1 MDGFK
6 QSDNVIVIGATN
18 MEESLDAAIKRPGR
32 FDKIIHVPLP
42 DLKGRQEIF
51 KYYLQKIKYAK
62 DVDQEMLARRT
73 TGFSGADIQ
82 TMVNVAIMNAVKNGT
97 PVIM

>member
-18 MEESLDAAIKRPGR
+18 MESSLDAAIKRPGR

-42 DLKGRQEIF
+42 DVKGRKEIF
-51 KYYLQKIKYAK
+51 NYYLQKIKCIK
-62 DVDQEMLARRT
+62 DLDKETLARRT
-73 TGFSGADIQ
+73 TGFSGADI
-82 TMVNVAIMNAVKNGT
+82 
-97 PVIM
+97 